1 MNTALLSIATFAAGA
16 ALAWLFMWGRRAALS
31 ERLRAGEAEN
41 ARLGAELAAERA
53 ARASLAAAESRL
65 GAELS
70 AVRAGAEARVA
81 DLMAAHERL
90 KAEFAELSAAA
101 LRANREDFLR
111 LAEQSFAQLHEKS
124 AGDLTVRQ
132 QAIDSLVKPLRES
145 LEKVDVKIGELEQ
158 RRERAYGELGQ
169 QLAALSTAQLR
180 MHEETSKLSSALS
193 TTRAAGTW
201 GEVQLRRVVELAG
214 MIEHCDFDVQV
225 SESGEGAIVRAD
237 MVVSLPGGQ
246 LIVVDAKAPTES
258 YREAAAE
265 ADPARRLAKLRE
277 HAARVRG
284 HVESLADRKYW
295 AKFKPTPEYVVLFM
309 PGDSFLAAALEA
321 DPSIMDRAI
330 DRRVLLATP
339 MTLVALLKAAAY
351 GWRQEAVNR
360 SAEEVSKLGRELYDR
375 MATFADHLGNTGRGL
390 ATAVASFNK
399 AVGSFE
405 QHLLPGA
412 RKFTELG
419 ARGNKEL
426 GGPERIDVEVR
437 EVAKR
442 S

>member
-1 MNTALLSIATFAAGA
+1 MTTVLIAAAAFAAGA
-16 ALAWLFMWGRRAALS
+16 VLAWLFMWGRGAALS
-31 ERLRAGEAEN
+31 ERLRSGEAESK
-41 ARLGAELAAERA
+41 RLDTELAAERA
-53 ARASLAAAESRL
+53 ARAALAAAEARL
-65 GAELS
+65 GAELA

-101 LRANREDFLR
+101 LRANSEVFFK
-111 LAEQSFAQLHEKS
+111 LAEQSFAQLHERS
-124 AGDLTVRQ
+124 AGDLAVRQ
-132 QAIDSLVKPLRES
+132 QAIDTLVKPLRDS
-145 LEKVDVKIGELEQ
+145 LEKVDTKIGELEQ

-169 QLAALSTAQLR
+169 QLATLSTAQLR

-214 MIEHCDFDVQV
+214 MIEHCDFDVQLSV
-225 SESGEGAIVRAD
+225 SGEDGGLRPD
-237 MVVSLPGGQ
+237 MVVFLPGGQ
-246 LIVVDAKAPTES
+246 QIVVDAKAPTEA

-265 ADPARRLAKLRE
+265 PDPARRLAKLKE
-277 HAARVRG
+277 HAAKVRG
-284 HVESLADRKYW
+284 HVDRLADKEYW
-295 AKFKPTPEYVVLFM
+295 AMFTPTPEYVVLFM

-321 DPSIMDRAI
+321 DPSITDRAI

-351 GWRQEAVNR
+351 GWRQDAVSR
-360 SAEEVSKLGRELYDR
+360 SAAEVSKLGRELYDR
-375 MATFADHLGNTGRGL
+375 MATFADHLGNSGRSL
-390 ATAVASFNK
+390 AAAVANFNK

-405 QHLLPGA
+405 QQLLPGA

-419 ARGNKEL
+419 ARGTKEL

-442 S
+442 G

>member
-1 MNTALLSIATFAAGA
+1 VTTLLISAATFAAGA
-16 ALAWLFMWGRRAALS
+16 AIAWLFMWGKSAALA
-31 ERLRAGEAEN
+31 ERLRAAEAED
-41 ARLGAELAAERA
+41 ARLTAELAAERA
-53 ARASLAAAESRL
+53 GRAEAAAGAARL

-70 AVRAGAEARVA
+70 AERAGAEARVSE
-81 DLMAAHERL
+81 LRSAHERL
-90 KAEFAELSAAA
+90 KAEFAELSASA
-101 LRANREDFLR
+101 LRANRDDFLK
-111 LAEQSFAQLHEKS
+111 LAEQSFAQLHDKS
-124 AGDLTVRQ
+124 AGDLAVRQ

-145 LEKVDVKIGELEQ
+145 LEKVDTKIVELEQ
-158 RRERAYGELGQ
+158 KRERAYGDLGR
-169 QLAALSTAQLR
+169 QLETLSTAQLR

-225 SESGEGAIVRAD
+225 SESGEDGTVRAD
-237 MVVSLPGGQ
+237 MVVFLPGGQ
-246 LIVVDAKAPTES
+246 QIVVDAKAPTEA

-265 ADPARRLAKLRE
+265 ADPARRLAKLKE
-277 HAARVRG
+277 HAAKVRG
-284 HVESLADRKYW
+284 HVERLADREYW
-295 AKFKPTPEYVVLFM
+295 AMFTPTPEYVVLFL

-321 DPSIMDRAI
+321 DPSIMDKAI
-330 DRRVLLATP
+330 DRKVLLATP

-351 GWRQEAVNR
+351 GWRQDAVSR
-360 SAEEVSKLGRELYDR
+360 SAEDVSKLGRELYDR
-375 MATFADHLGNTGRGL
+375 IATFAEHLGNSGRGL
-390 ATAVASFNK
+390 AAAVVNFNK

-405 QHLLPGA
+405 QQLLPGA

-419 ARGNKEL
+419 ARGDKEL

-437 EVAKR
+437 EVSKR

>member
-1 MNTALLSIATFAAGA
+1 VTTLLISAATFAAGA
-16 ALAWLFMWGRRAALS
+16 AIAWLFMWGRRAALA

-41 ARLGAELAAERA
+41 ARLSAELTSERA
-53 ARASLAAAESRL
+53 ARSDLASASARL

-70 AVRAGAEARVA
+70 AERAGAEARVA
-81 DLMAAHERL
+81 ELRSAHERL
-90 KAEFAELSAAA
+90 KAEFAELSATA
-101 LRANREDFLR
+101 LRANRDDFLK
-111 LAEQSFAQLHEKS
+111 LAEQSFAQLQEKS
-124 AGDLTVRQ
+124 AGDLAVRQ

-145 LEKVDVKIGELEQ
+145 LEKVDLKIGELEQ

-169 QLAALSTAQLR
+169 QLATLSTAQLR

-225 SESGEGAIVRAD
+225 SESGEDGTVRAD
-237 MVVSLPGGQ
+237 MVVFLPGGQ
-246 LIVVDAKAPTES
+246 QIVVDAKAPTEA

-265 ADPARRLAKLRE
+265 ADPARRLAKLKE
-277 HAARVRG
+277 HAAKVRG
-284 HVESLADRKYW
+284 HVERLADREYW
-295 AKFKPTPEYVVLFM
+295 AMFTPTPEYVVLFL

-321 DPSIMDRAI
+321 DPSIMDKAI
-330 DRRVLLATP
+330 DRKVLLATP

-351 GWRQEAVNR
+351 GWRQDAVSR
-360 SAEEVSKLGRELYDR
+360 SAEDVSKLGRELYDR
-375 MATFADHLGNTGRGL
+375 IATFAEHLGNSGRGL
-390 ATAVASFNK
+390 AAAVVNFNK

-405 QHLLPGA
+405 QQLLPGA

-419 ARGNKEL
+419 ARGDKEL
-426 GGPERIDVEVR
+426 GGPDRIDVEVR
-437 EVAKR
+437 EVSKR

>member
-1 MNTALLSIATFAAGA
+1 VTTLLIAAAAFASGA
-16 ALAWLFMWGRRAALS
+16 VVAWLFMWGRTAALS
-31 ERLRAGEAEN
+31 ERQRSGESEV
-41 ARLGAELAAERA
+41 ARLNADLGAERA
-53 ARASLAAAESRL
+53 ARALLAAAEARL

-81 DLMAAHERL
+81 DLVAAHERL
-90 KAEFAELSAAA
+90 KAEFTALSADA
-101 LRANREDFLR
+101 LRTNREDFLK
-111 LAEQSFAQLHEKS
+111 LAEQSFAQLQQKS
-124 AGDLTVRQ
+124 DGDLAMRQ
-132 QAIDSLVKPLRES
+132 QAIDTLVKPLRES

-169 QLAALSTAQLR
+169 QLATLSTAQLR
-180 MHEETSKLSSALS
+180 MHEETSKISSALS
-193 TTRAAGTW
+193 TTRTAGTW

-214 MIEHCDFDVQV
+214 MIEHCDFDVQLSV
-225 SESGEGAIVRAD
+225 SGEDGALRPD
-237 MVVSLPGGQ
+237 MVVHLPGGQ
-246 LIVVDAKAPTES
+246 QIVVDSKAPTEA

-265 ADPARRLAKLRE
+265 TDPARRLAKLRE
-277 HAARVRG
+277 HAAKVRG
-284 HVESLADRKYW
+284 HVERLADKEYW
-295 AKFKPTPEYVVLFM
+295 AMFTPTPEYVVLFM

-351 GWRQEAVNR
+351 GWRQDAVDQ
-360 SAEEVSKLGRELYDR
+360 SAAEVSKLGRELYDR
-375 MATFADHLGNTGRGL
+375 IATFADHLGNSGRSL
-390 ATAVASFNK
+390 AAAVSNFNK

-405 QHLLPGA
+405 QQLLPGA

-419 ARGNKEL
+419 ARGTKEL

-437 EVAKR
+437 EVSKR
-442 S
+442 G